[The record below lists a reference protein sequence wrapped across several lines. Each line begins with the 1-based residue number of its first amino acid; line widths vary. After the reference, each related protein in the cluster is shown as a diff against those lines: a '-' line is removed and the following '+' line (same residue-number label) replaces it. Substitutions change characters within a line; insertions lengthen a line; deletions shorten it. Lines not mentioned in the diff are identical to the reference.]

1 QSEQKYYVYYALD
14 KKVYARKAEERRQ
27 QAIRTGMDYLQK
39 GRGEESAMNL
49 SQAAQLYGKG
59 LEAVEPWAFMDL
71 TTNAGGSSVNVPIEL
86 YNAYVNVF
94 SGMAIT
100 TNVMMVKARPKAVPT
115 YRRMSFQKRGCRSE
129 C

>member
-1 QSEQKYYVYYALD
+1 MPEKPKNADNKRSG
-14 KKVYARKAEERRQ
+14 
-27 QAIRTGMDYLQK
+27 QAWLPAKRTW
-39 GRGEESAMNL
+39 RGKRHEL

-94 SGMAIT
+94 SGMGHHDQ
-100 TNVMMVKARPKAVPT
+100 RHDG
-115 YRRMSFQKRGCRSE
+115 RRRGL
-129 C
+129 